1 MKLYNNDSQ
10 KVKKIIEFIKNQRN
24 QKINQVI
31 KIK

>member
-31 KIK
+31 KD